1 MEGVDV
7 LLRALGMVLCG
18 LDGLFVDID
27 IEGGDIT
34 GHLFGIM
41 QKESIRDF
49 AV

>member
-1 MEGVDV
+1 MECIDV
-7 LLRALGMVLCG
+7 LLRALGMILCG

-27 IEGGDIT
+27 IKGRDIT

-41 QKESIRDF
+41 QEEGISDF